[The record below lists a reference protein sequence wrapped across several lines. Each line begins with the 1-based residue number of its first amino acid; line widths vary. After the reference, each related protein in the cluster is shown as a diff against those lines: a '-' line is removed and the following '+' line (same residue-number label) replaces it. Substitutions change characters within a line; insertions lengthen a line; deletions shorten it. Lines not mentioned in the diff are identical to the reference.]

1 MGAVN
6 LVVQEAL
13 SVLAQVQVSQPVC
26 NVVLGPVG
34 QRLGGKRL
42 CRGRG
47 RQMRVTQARRW
58 RERVQGWRGGPGQ
71 KVSWREGSR
80 HN

>member
-1 MGAVN
+1 MGAVD
-6 LVVQEAL
+6 LVVQETL
-13 SVLAQVQVSQPVC
+13 SVLTQVQVSQPVC
-26 NVVLGPVG
+26 DVILGPVG

-47 RQMRVTQARRW
+47 RQMRVTEAGGW

-71 KVSWREGSR
+71 EVSWREGS
-80 HN
+80 